1 MGPGSIF
8 GRIIKKGVLI
18 VALAL
23 IIRANAFSQVWVYSL
38 EHSMNDDECFELY
51 DAIEMTNGN
60 VALSSIFYYKSGA
73 GDFYSAQPAVTLL
86 SANGQ
91 EMARKDYFRP
101 GYCTTSYAPYLFENN
116 GRLFALM
123 TYSPDHDSTYFNYFK
138 NYDDPP
144 ADAVLGLYKLDSDL
158 DIEESFEHS
167 YVIDTFECRSE
178 QWENNP
184 NEHSGNLFLFS
195 AFEDDGEIVG
205 AYFKMVSHDYFN
217 PRGHDTLFLFRM
229 NFNGEIIQRKGYE
242 WHTQGGMMQWSYRRN
257 HFVKTDSHY
266 IFFAGSNQSGHQGT
280 AFYYDKDFN
289 LVRTRYMDHVGQPTS
304 NSITNISVKRSLHN
318 TTYLVTSSVS
328 NVNSYIRDVRLYEL
342 DDDIANPANIIPF
355 VQHIERKTDNYDL
368 PAILQSADLAEN
380 NTLFFAYTLNVG
392 FYDNQDSW
400 MMVERLDA
408 DLDTI
413 TTCYYDI
420 GPDKRINS
428 HAQCITAARD
438 GGVLLVSRSK
448 NLDDTNQRWTTITKF
463 PAEAFE
469 GIEEA
474 HDNGLKVAVAY
485 PNPGKDVLNIRT
497 GLKDA
502 WVEVYDMSGRMVY
515 RQEITE
521 NITSINAEGWP
532 AGSYVW
538 KVVADTSTGSGT
550 LAETGKWI
558 KE

>member
-1 MGPGSIF
+1 
-8 GRIIKKGVLI
+8 
-18 VALAL
+18 
-23 IIRANAFSQVWVYSL
+23 
-38 EHSMNDDECFELY
+38 
-51 DAIEMTNGN
+51 
-60 VALSSIFYYKSGA
+60 
-73 GDFYSAQPAVTLL
+73 
-86 SANGQ
+86 
-91 EMARKDYFRP
+91 
-101 GYCTTSYAPYLFENN
+101 
-116 GRLFALM
+116 
-123 TYSPDHDSTYFNYFK
+123 
-138 NYDDPP
+138 
-144 ADAVLGLYKLDSDL
+144 
-158 DIEESFEHS
+158 
-167 YVIDTFECRSE
+167 
-178 QWENNP
+178 
-184 NEHSGNLFLFS
+184 
-195 AFEDDGEIVG
+195 
-205 AYFKMVSHDYFN
+205 
-217 PRGHDTLFLFRM
+217 
-229 NFNGEIIQRKGYE
+229 
-242 WHTQGGMMQWSYRRN
+242 
-257 HFVKTDSHY
+257 
-266 IFFAGSNQSGHQGT
+266 
-280 AFYYDKDFN
+280 
-289 LVRTRYMDHVGQPTS
+289 MDHVGQPTS

-420 GPDKRINS
+420 EPDKRINS

-502 WVEVYDMSGRMVY
+502 RVEVYDMNGRMIY
-515 RQEITE
+515 GREITE
-521 NITSINAEGWP
+521 NVTGIDAGGWA
-532 AGSYVW
+532 AGAYVW
-538 KVVADTSTGSGT
+538 KVYTGVSTGST
-550 LAETGKWI
+550 TPVETGKWI

>member
-1 MGPGSIF
+1 MITKLKFIAAIAFAVLFGS
-8 GRIIKKGVLI
+8 K
-18 VALAL
+18 ALAQEWQHS
-23 IIRANAFSQVWVYSL
+23 IEY
-38 EHSMNDDECFELY
+38 SMNDDECFELY
-51 DAIEMTNGN
+51 DAIEMINGN
-60 VALSSIFYYKSGA
+60 IALSSIFYYKSGA

-138 NYDDPP
+138 NYDNPP
-144 ADAVLGLYKLDSDL
+144 ADAIWGLYKLDSDL

-257 HFVKTDSHY
+257 HFVKTDSSLHFLCR
-266 IFFAGSNQSGHQGT
+266 IKSVGT
-280 AFYYDKDFN
+280 SRHSDSYYDKDFN

-328 NVNSYIRDVRLYEL
+328 NVNSYIRDVRV
-342 DDDIANPANIIPF
+342 I
-355 VQHIERKTDNYDL
+355 R
-368 PAILQSADLAEN
+368 
-380 NTLFFAYTLNVG
+380 VG
-392 FYDNQDSW
+392 
-400 MMVERLDA
+400 R
-408 DLDTI
+408 
-413 TTCYYDI
+413 
-420 GPDKRINS
+420 
-428 HAQCITAARD
+428 
-438 GGVLLVSRSK
+438 
-448 NLDDTNQRWTTITKF
+448 
-463 PAEAFE
+463 
-469 GIEEA
+469 
-474 HDNGLKVAVAY
+474 
-485 PNPGKDVLNIRT
+485 
-497 GLKDA
+497 
-502 WVEVYDMSGRMVY
+502 
-515 RQEITE
+515 
-521 NITSINAEGWP
+521 
-532 AGSYVW
+532 
-538 KVVADTSTGSGT
+538 
-550 LAETGKWI
+550 
-558 KE
+558 

>member
-1 MGPGSIF
+1 M
-8 GRIIKKGVLI
+8 
-18 VALAL
+18 AL

>member
-1 MGPGSIF
+1 MKTKLKIIAAIAFAVLFVGKSFAQEWEHSIE
-8 GRIIKKGVLI
+8 
-18 VALAL
+18 
-23 IIRANAFSQVWVYSL
+23 Y
-38 EHSMNDDECFELY
+38 SMNDDECFELY
-51 DAIEMTNGN
+51 DAFEMTNDN

-73 GDFYSAQPAVTLL
+73 GDFYSAHPAVTLL

-101 GYCTTSYAPYLFENN
+101 GYCTTSYAPYLFESD

-138 NYDDPP
+138 NYDNPP

-158 DIEESFEHS
+158 NIEESFEHS

-280 AFYYDKDFN
+280 AFYYDEDFN
-289 LVRTRYMDHVGQPTS
+289 LIRTRYMDHVGQPTS

-328 NVNSYIRDVRLYEL
+328 NVNSYMRDVRLYEL
-342 DDDIANPANIIPF
+342 DDDIVNPANIIPF

-400 MMVERLDA
+400 MMIERLDA
-408 DLDTI
+408 NLDTI

-420 GPDKRINS
+420 EPDKRINS
-428 HAQCITAARD
+428 HAQCVTAARD

-463 PAEAFE
+463 PAESFE
-469 GIEEA
+469 GIDEA
-474 HDNGLKVAVAY
+474 HDNGLKVAIAY
-485 PNPGKDVLNIRT
+485 PNPGKDMLNIRT
-497 GLKDA
+497 ALQNAHVAIYDLAGRL
-502 WVEVYDMSGRMVY
+502 VYNQQIID
-515 RQEITE
+515 
-521 NITSINAEGWP
+521 NITPIVTTSWP
-532 AGSYVW
+532 SGTYIW
-538 KVVADTSTGSGT
+538 KVISNGKE
-550 LAETGKWI
+550 AETGKWI